1 MSSPFAIVIVARDRD
16 GGIGKSGDL
25 PWHLPGD
32 LAFFQEARGVGANRG
47 QNAVVMGRKTWES
60 IPPKYRP
67 LSERYNVVV
76 TRQTGYEVPGRR
88 WSRSLPRRGAGNSST
103 PGRRWAGVPCGGGT
117 LYAEA
122 LRDSRVKTAWI
133 TEIDAGFECDTFF
146 PELPA
151 EFHLVETR
159 PVVEENGTSY
169 RFVRYEWAG
178 SAV

>member
-1 MSSPFAIVIVARDRD
+1 M
-16 GGIGKSGDL
+16 
-25 PWHLPGD
+25 
-32 LAFFQEARGVGANRG
+32 
-47 QNAVVMGRKTWES
+47 
-60 IPPKYRP
+60 
-67 LSERYNVVV
+67 VV
-76 TRQTGYEVPGRR
+76 TRQTGYEVPEGVGLAHSLDEGLETARLQVGDGQVFLVGGR
-88 WSRSLPRRGAGNSST
+88 
-103 PGRRWAGVPCGGGT
+103 C
-117 LYAEA
+117 AEA